1 MQALIRDRMAAEHHD
16 ETKRSLQAVAA
27 LLAIAL
33 AMWTLIIFGCS
44 VAQAAPPTNAGI
56 PGGPGSGYHFNE
68 RIVIPMWSPDIK
80 PPPPGFERFDVRPFL
95 SAPPLRPR
103 KPDAWISTPLPDEAI
118 TNKPADAAPKSTGPV
133 SGQSIIRTTQTAS
146 VGAVSFAA
154 DGSAPPAPPNVAAAS
169 VDAEPVKQSKPSSP
183 AASRRRQFAFL
194 ASLQRD
200 ADDAVTDWRL
210 LDHSLP
216 TVAADD

>member
-95 SAPPLRPR
+95 FAPPLRPR
-103 KPDAWISTPLPDEAI
+103 KPDAWIGTPLPDEAI
-118 TNKPADAAPKSTGPV
+118 TNGKPAPKADSPAV
-133 SGQSIIRTTQTAS
+133 GQSLIRTSQTSA
-146 VGAVSFAA
+146 VGSVSFAA
-154 DGSAPPAPPNVAAAS
+154 DGSAPPALPNAAAAA

-183 AASRRRQFAFL
+183 AATRRRQFAFL

-200 ADDAVTDWRL
+200 ADDAVSDWRR
-210 LDHSLP
+210 LDHALP
-216 TVAADD
+216 VTADE